1 MTTIRYIKGD
11 ATSPQSKGRKIV
23 CHIVNDLGKWGKG
36 FVLAVSARW
45 PEVEKA
51 YRWWYKNKAEHSG
64 LDFGIGMTQD
74 KFELGGVQSVMVQP
88 DIVVCNM
95 VGQHG
100 VRGGFTRSSSGPPV
114 RYEAIALCLVRVVV
128 SARQFHAS
136 VHMPR
141 IGCGLAG
148 GKWEKVEPLIQQTLC
163 DADVDVTVYD
173 FDD

>member
-11 ATSPQSKGRKIV
+11 ATSPQAKGRKII
-23 CHIVNDLGKWGKG
+23 CHIVNDAGRWGRG
-36 FVLAVSARW
+36 FVLAVSDRW
-45 PEVEKA
+45 PEVEAA
-51 YRWWYKNKAEHSG
+51 YRCWYKSKSAYSG
-64 LDFGIGMTQD
+64 LAFGMGVTQD
-74 KFELGGVQSVMVQP
+74 AFALGGVQSVMVRSNL
-88 DIVVCNM
+88 VVCNM
-95 VGQHG
+95 VAQ
-100 VRGGFTRSSSGPPV
+100 RGTKSGSNGPPI
-114 RYEAIALCLVRVVV
+114 RYEALGLCLVRIVV